1 MKPTHKEMR
10 ALRHHRVRERRKR
23 GEVLVTIVVTP
34 EMMDRLGIERGEDK
48 LLIEEAIL
56 RLIDAQQNSP
66 A

>member
-34 EMMDRLGIERGEDK
+34 EMMDKLGIERGEDK